1 MDTEAR
7 ATTIGI
13 TYDLTCTASSW
24 GPGGQHETSPMSAYT
39 DSCLVEQHGMAVL
52 ISFLESRAWG
62 GPSDPCCQVSVGEA
76 LPAQLW
82 RPAHRHRAGQR
93 GQSRDQGKA
102 PGGRAI
108 CIWRCG
114 ATRTWTTGARLVASL
129 TDHFLHIGGIKVCA
143 RQHLRLENAPICFY
157 LLIRRTLLRRFLRSP
172 RGSVRILPFCQL
184 RKRIRRQFEQS
195 LSHRLARSPRR
206 QSAGNAEL
214 GGAVPRR
221 PSPATSQRGLRG
233 SSCAVRCDAGWILA
247 RLKPTSARVL
257 SG

>member
-1 MDTEAR
+1 MLALLGTVEQATVVMVASLAAGRVFARGCQPDQLPQLGGELGLNHRIPDHLAARHRSYRAAGAGYRQALRRSAAMDTEAR

-39 DSCLVEQHGMAVL
+39 DACLVEQHGMAVL
-52 ISFLESRAWG
+52 LPFLESRAWR
-62 GPSDPCCQVSVGEA
+62 GPSDPCCQGSVGEA

-93 GQSRDQGKA
+93 GQRRDQGTA

-172 RGSVRILPFCQL
+172 RGRFG
-184 RKRIRRQFEQS
+184 FF
-195 LSHRLARSPRR
+195 H
-206 QSAGNAEL
+206 SA
-214 GGAVPRR
+214 
-221 PSPATSQRGLRG
+221 S
-233 SSCAVRCDAGWILA
+233 
-247 RLKPTSARVL
+247 
-257 SG
+257 